1 MSFINDGVSYYPRGA
16 AMPTKSRMKEYYGFF
31 YSFNNEQL
39 WINSTDTLGVF
50 PVIIEKEV
58 EQLDICLDKFGRILV
73 VRFDLSC
80 DEYSGDNHT
89 ISVFLNRLKEKLFKL
104 KKYRRMKDIGH
115 VWVREVETVKT
126 QHYHV
131 ALFMDGNKIQH
142 PSALLQLIKDRWYKY
157 GRLWIPKKEHVD
169 DDGCFY
175 FIDKKKKDWEE
186 QRRKAIYRLSYLGKT
201 RGKGY
206 KDIQAKNY
214 SVSRLKIK

>member
-1 MSFINDGVSYYPRGA
+1 
-16 AMPTKSRMKEYYGFF
+16 MPTKSRMKEHFSCF
-31 YSFNNEQL
+31 YNFKEEEL
-39 WINSTDTLGVF
+39 YINSSKTRGVY
-50 PVIIEKEV
+50 PNIIEQMV
-58 EQLDICLDKFGRILV
+58 EQLGICIAKFGRVLV

-80 DEYSGDNHT
+80 DEYSGDNQT

-142 PSALLQLIKDRWYKY
+142 PSALLQLIKAKWYKH
-157 GRLWIPKKEHVD
+157 GRCFIPD
-169 DDGCFY
+169 DCFY
-175 FIDKKKKDWEE
+175 YIDKSKSNFKEKRGE
-186 QRRKAIYRLSYLGKT
+186 AIYRLSYLAKT
-201 RGKGY
+201 RGTGY

-214 SVSRLKIK
+214 SVSRLSR

>member
-1 MSFINDGVSYYPRGA
+1 
-16 AMPTKSRMKEYYGFF
+16 MPTKSRMKEHYNCLHT
-31 YSFNNEQL
+31 FNDENL
-39 WINSTDTLGVF
+39 FINSSETNGVF
-50 PVIIEKEV
+50 PVIIEKSV
-58 EQLDICLDKFGRILV
+58 EQLDICLAKFGRVLV
-73 VRFDLSC
+73 VRFDLSL

-104 KKYRRMKDIGH
+104 KRYRRIKDIGH

-131 ALFMDGNKIQH
+131 ALFLDGNKIQH
-142 PSALLQLIKDRWYKY
+142 PSALLQLIRVKWYKH

-175 FIDKKKKDWEE
+175 FIDKKKEDFKE
-186 QRRKAIYRLSYLGKT
+186 QRENAIYRLSYLGKT

-206 KDIQAKNY
+206 KDVQAKNY
-214 SVSRLKIK
+214 SVSRLCR

>member
-1 MSFINDGVSYYPRGA
+1 
-16 AMPTKSRMKEYYGFF
+16 MPTKSRMKEHYNCFHT
-31 YSFNNEQL
+31 FNDENL
-39 WINSTDTLGVF
+39 YINSSETNGVF
-50 PVIIEKEV
+50 PVIIEKSV
-58 EQLDICLDKFGRILV
+58 EQLDICLDKFGRVLV
-73 VRFDLSC
+73 VRFDLSM
-80 DEYSGDNHT
+80 DEYTGDNQT
-89 ISVFLNRLKEKLFKL
+89 ISIFLNRLKEKLFKL
-104 KKYRRMKDIGH
+104 KRYRRIRDIGH
-115 VWVREVETVKT
+115 VWVREVETAKT

-131 ALFMDGNKIQH
+131 ALFLDGNKIQH
-142 PSALLQLIKDRWYKY
+142 PSLLLQLIKAKWYKY

-214 SVSRLKIK
+214 SVSRLKLNFKNNHKK

>member
-1 MSFINDGVSYYPRGA
+1 
-16 AMPTKSRMKEYYGFF
+16 MPTKSRMKEHFSCF
-31 YSFNNEQL
+31 YNFKEEEL
-39 WINSTDTLGVF
+39 YINSSKTRGVY
-50 PVIIEKEV
+50 PNIIEQMV
-58 EQLDICLDKFGRILV
+58 EQLDICIAKFGRVLV

-115 VWVREVETVKT
+115 VWAREVQTVKT

-131 ALFMDGNKIQH
+131 ALFLDGNKIQH
-142 PSALLQLIKDRWYKY
+142 PLALLQLIKAKWYKH
-157 GRLWIPKKEHVD
+157 GRPWIPKKEHVD

-175 FIDKKKKDWEE
+175 YIDKKNLNFKE
-186 QRRKAIYRLSYLGKT
+186 QRGKAIYRLSYLGKT

-214 SVSRLKIK
+214 SVSRLKIE